1 MKITIDTEKPPRF
14 WGKLKGAVAIARAA
28 FTAPIVYEKPTVDGI
43 VNRYIKKRID
53 LLESMLWLKYPG
65 DSEELAFLKGELA
78 SGRHLV
84 TQEEEDSFRTARR
97 IWQIVVVC
105 MVVFF
110 ICPVAYYVY
119 WITRL
124 LFVLW
129 L

>member
-1 MKITIDTEKPPRF
+1 MKIAIDTGKPPRF
-14 WGKLKGAVAIARAA
+14 WGKLKNAVAVARAA
-28 FTAPIVYEKPTVDGI
+28 FAAPIVYEKPSVDG
-43 VNRYIKKRID
+43 VANRYIKKRID

-65 DSEELAFLKGELA
+65 DSEELAFLKDELA

-84 TQEEEDSFRTARR
+84 TQKEDDSLRFIQR
-97 IWQIVVVC
+97 IWKVYVVC
-105 MVVFF
+105 MVVFL

-129 L
+129 Q